1 MFRSIKCTT
10 EKIPAAKTNFRSVRS
25 PGPDRGARVPEKK
38 SLREPKPKFG
48 VSVARL
54 LRISRSEI
62 FLFRSS
68 SFFFVVCENLG
79 SDTGPRHFVLVWLP
93 YSVSHAVYW
102 GTFASPVSQLTGISA
117 KYSSASTDTAQLQ
130 LSREGHCGSRGLQLI
145 WTCK

>member
-38 SLREPKPKFG
+38 SLQEPKPKFG

-68 SFFFVVCENLG
+68 SFFSLCVK
-79 SDTGPRHFVLVWLP
+79 
-93 YSVSHAVYW
+93 
-102 GTFASPVSQLTGISA
+102 ISA
-117 KYSSASTDTAQLQ
+117 PIRALDT
-130 LSREGHCGSRGLQLI
+130 LSWCGFLI
-145 WTCK
+145 VCHTLFIGAHLLRP